1 MPKRVMWLLESTV
14 ARIPT
19 TTPTAI
25 ADAMLPSKEERI
37 HRHRHRARA
46 HRERRPRRLEQDPQ
60 RRIQHAGSE
69 RDRDQVVDRGP
80 EEILFDLAVHTT
92 GKNEGGGDV
101 GWVVL
106 HENDS
111 GRLDRNVGSRA
122 DRDPDGRRRQRRRVV
137 YPIPNHRHAA
147 ALLLESL

>member
-60 RRIQHAGSE
+60 RRIQHTGSE
-69 RDRDQVVDRGP
+69 RDRDQVVDSGP

-101 GWVVL
+101 G
-106 HENDS
+106 
-111 GRLDRNVGSRA
+111 
-122 DRDPDGRRRQRRRVV
+122 RRVV
-137 YPIPNHRHAA
+137 YPIPNHRHPA
-147 ALLLESL
+147 ALLLESLDLCSLVTGQHLGPHIIDA